1 MKCLLIILRYIR
13 YFIFINLVGV
23 LFLKSKLRDLLK
35 VTTTSITATTTSTSQ
50 PRYLQNPP
58 TFYFYFFPSLILTH
72 KRTITTAIHHRTQW
86 LNHQSPPNFTP
97 KPSDHH
103 SNTISYQKIMAD
115 PQQSTLY
122 MAPKTGRNKTAPS
135 LNHGKTN

>member
-1 MKCLLIILRYIR
+1 MSINNFKIYSLFYLYKSRRRAFFEVQAQGSTESHSDFNNSNDYVNIIAKVSPKSSHLP
-13 YFIFINLVGV
+13 F
-23 LFLKSKLRDLLK
+23 LFLS
-35 VTTTSITATTTSTSQ
+35 
-50 PRYLQNPP
+50 
-58 TFYFYFFPSLILTH
+58 SLILTH